1 MKKKIWIIIALIA
14 ALLIGG
20 AALLFGGNQA
30 EAPAIQQ
37 EATVPEATVNLED
50 LEYALEY
57 IRTLYKSTPEKTTA
71 DYKRI
76 GTVRVGLQAY
86 SVTWSV
92 DVAEEH
98 VKVVAGSDGTVIID
112 VNENSEEEIPYV
124 LTATVSDDAGNSLS
138 TSWNHILPG
147 VIDEEMLAIVDM
159 AYALEEGQSLPE
171 AATLRG
177 VITSI
182 DTPYDSSYKNISVV
196 IEVPGRE
203 DKPIL
208 CYRLKGEGA
217 ENLAVGDTITVTGII
232 KNYKGTIEF
241 DAGCTLDSVVKG
253 DNEAIKAPEDPAE
266 IMKQAYAL
274 APGKS
279 LPYTCTLTGT
289 ITSVDEAYS
298 AQYNN
303 ITVTMLVKNGGGYSV
318 KCYRM
323 KGTGIDTLNVNDII
337 TVTGQIKNYNGT
349 IEFNFPSLDS
359 VIQKD
364 PPKQPSDPKAVV
376 DAAYKLDPYKSLPYE
391 ATLTGKVT
399 DIRYRWSE
407 QYPSV
412 SLTIV
417 VEGRENKPLYCYSMT
432 GSLSDM
438 KNVEIGDTVTV
449 RGMIKNYYNT
459 NDGTSTIEY
468 DRPTL
473 VKLVKNTAVAPS
485 DPKQIVDEAF
495 ALDKGEFLEYKA
507 TLTGK
512 IVRINTPYDSGFKN
526 ITVTISVEGSNG
538 MKDLMCYRLKGDGAS
553 ELKVGDI
560 ITVTGNI
567 KNYNGTIEFDAGCT
581 LDKVTEG
588 DADET
593 PKAPEDPK
601 EIVDAAFKLEEG
613 DTLPYEAQLTGK
625 IVSIDTPYDSGYN
638 NITVSIEVEGSDG
651 MKVLKCYRLKG
662 EGADTLAVGD
672 EITVK
677 GYIKNYNGTI
687 EFDAG
692 CTIVTDTGDDDEK
705 PQVGVTPVAH
715 KDLEEETAYKFY
727 LEQKGVNKTL
737 YFNGKMSGKFLAATE
752 NPAEGVDVF
761 VEKVE
766 DGIRLYFM
774 DGENK
779 TYIEIMEGTNSKGN
793 TAGYPL
799 LSAEPTMTYTYDAD
813 TNLYIGVFGD
823 NEYYYGT
830 YGTYETFSTSSTY
843 YITGDNAANVGVSQY
858 VAQFGIY
865 NGEEEE
871 PEKPEEPEVPTT
883 VVTPVAHKD
892 VQENTAYKFYM
903 EQVSLKKTLY
913 FTGKLSGEYLATS
926 EKASEGADVFMEKAE
941 GGVRFYYMDGE
952 TKTYIEIKLNDA
964 GKPRPKLSTEPSVV
978 YTYDEE
984 TGIYVVEIDG
994 SKYYYGT
1001 YGTWDTISTSSTY
1014 YITGDNAA
1022 NAGVT
1027 QYIAQFGIYNGEA
1040 EKPEEPETPD
1050 VPEVPALEVTPVVHK
1065 ELKAGTA
1072 YKFFLEQKNVNKVLY
1087 FNGELAGEY
1096 LATTE
1101 NAAEGVDVFL
1111 EEVEGGV
1118 RFYYMDGEAKTYIEI
1133 YKRDDGKVRP
1143 KLSTEPTAVYIFDE
1157 ESQLYVVE
1165 LGDRL
1170 YYYGTYNT
1178 FETFSASGTS
1188 YITGS
1193 NAANVGVTQFVGQFG
1208 TYGAEEEEEKVSGPY
1223 LFYVEQVNLDKTLYF
1238 NGQMSGDYLATTE
1251 DSAEAAEVYMAE
1263 TVEGTLIYFLDGETK
1278 TYIEIYL
1285 NSNNKP
1291 RHKLSTEPTM
1301 AYTLDDVTG
1310 LYVAELGGN
1319 KYYNGTYKEFAT
1331 ISASSTWY
1339 IIGDNEQNVGKTQF
1353 VAKFKQISEESGCRH
1368 DNLVHME
1375 AVSAG
1380 CHMTGNIEH
1389 WYCTDCE
1396 TVWQDE
1402 ALTQVTN
1409 HLNVIVPATG
1419 NGNVV
1424 HMEAI
1429 APACHYEG
1437 NVEYWICYTC
1447 EQVWTDEA
1455 LTQLSNTKNI
1465 VVPALGGDV
1474 IHVDAVTPG
1483 CESEGNIEYWYCEAC
1498 EQFWQD
1504 EALTQ
1509 LTNSKN
1515 VILPAD
1521 HQNIIHMEA
1530 VAPACHYDG
1539 NAEHWY
1545 CADCDTVW
1553 ADETRLMITN
1563 HKNVIL
1569 PAYGAQINYVPAVEP
1584 GCHMTGNIEHWVCY
1598 SCQQVWQDE
1607 ALTQL
1612 TNIKNVVV
1620 PALGGDVVHVEAKE
1634 ATAEAEG
1641 NIEHWYCE
1649 KCQQVWQDE
1658 ALTQLTN
1665 HKNVILPK
1673 LEICLH
1679 ENLVHQEAIEPGCH
1693 MLGQMEHWYCND
1705 CEVVWQDE
1713 ALTQVTNHLNVVVP
1727 VLGGDVVHV
1736 EAKEPTETAE
1746 GNIEHWYC
1754 EKCEQVWQDEAL
1766 TQLTNRKNVI
1776 LPMIGAEVPADPE
1789 ADTELTIEEAIAL
1802 GAGKEHNSYTEGKY
1816 YVTGVIKKV
1825 YNTQY
1830 GNMYITDD
1838 AGNELTVYGS
1848 YSADGK
1854 TPYADM
1860 EVKPEAGDT
1869 ITVYGIIGQYN
1880 GAPQLKNGWITEH
1893 IPAEKD
1899 EPEDEVLDTPE
1910 KIVNA
1915 AYALKSGEALDGKY
1929 TLTGEI
1935 TEIDTP
1941 YSEQY
1946 KNISVVIEIED
1957 VEDKP
1962 ILCFRMKGDDVTS
1975 LAAGDTITVTGT
1987 LKNYNGTIEFDA
1999 GCTLDELVKGENEA
2013 VVKPED
2019 PKDIVDAAFALAE
2032 GEILPYEATLKGQIT
2047 EIQTAYD
2054 PGYKNITV
2062 VISVKGNNGM
2072 QDLVCFRM
2080 KGTGA
2085 EDLVVGDYI
2094 TVTGVLKNYRGT
2106 IEFDS
2111 GCSLDAVESS
2121 DPSID

>member
-1 MKKKIWIIIALIA
+1 MKKKLWIIIALIA

-20 AALLFGGNQA
+20 GVLLFGGNQA
-30 EAPAIQQ
+30 DAPAIQQ
-37 EATVPEATVNLED
+37 ESTAPEAVNLED

-86 SVTWSV
+86 TVTWSV
-92 DVAEEH
+92 DVEEEH
-98 VKVVAGSDGTVIID
+98 VKVVVGSDGTVTID
-112 VNENSEEEIPYV
+112 VNENSEEEIAYV
-124 LTATVSDDAGNSLS
+124 LTATVSDAAGNSLS

-159 AYALEEGQSLPE
+159 AYALEEGQSLPD
-171 AATLRG
+171 AVTLRG
-177 VITSI
+177 IITSI

-196 IEVPGRE
+196 MEVPGRE

-253 DNEAIKAPEDPAE
+253 ENEAIKAPEDPAE

-303 ITVTMLVKNGGGYSV
+303 ITVTMLVKDSGGYSV

-323 KGTGIDTLNVNDII
+323 KGAGIDTLNVNDII

-359 VIQKD
+359 VTQMA
-364 PPKQPSDPKAVV
+364 PPTQPSDPTAVV
-376 DAAYKLDPYKSLPYE
+376 DAAYRLDPYKSLPYT

-432 GSLSDM
+432 GSLYDM

-449 RGMIKNYYNT
+449 KGMIKNYYNT
-459 NDGTSTIEY
+459 ETGTSTIEY

-473 VKLVKNTAVAPS
+473 MKLVKNTAVAPS

-495 ALDKGEFLEYKA
+495 ALGVGEFLEYKA

-512 IVRINTPYDSGFKN
+512 IVRINTPFDSGFQN
-526 ITVTISVEGSNG
+526 VTVTIAVEASNG
-538 MKDLMCYRLKGDGAS
+538 MKDLMCYRLKGTGAAD
-553 ELKVGDI
+553 LAIGDT

-567 KNYNGTIEFDAGCT
+567 KNYNGTIEFDQGCT
-581 LDKVTEG
+581 LDKVVKGE
-588 DADET
+588 DET
-593 PKAPEDPK
+593 PKAPDDPK
-601 EIVDAAFKLEEG
+601 QIVDEAFALEVG
-613 DTLPYEAQLTGK
+613 DTLAYEALLSGK
-625 IVSIDTPYDSGYN
+625 IVSIDTPFDSGYN

-662 EGADTLAVGD
+662 EGADKLAVGD

-677 GYIKNYNGTI
+677 GYITNYNGTI
-687 EFDAG
+687 EFGAG
-692 CTIVTDTGDDDEK
+692 CTIVVDTGDDDEK
-705 PQVGVTPVAH
+705 PQAGVTPVAH
-715 KDLEEETAYKFY
+715 KDVEEGTAYKFY

-737 YFNGKMSGKFLAATE
+737 YFNGQMSGKFLAATE

-761 VEKVE
+761 VEKAE
-766 DGIRLYFM
+766 GGIRFYFM
-774 DGENK
+774 DGETK
-779 TYIEIMEGTNSKGN
+779 TYIEIMEGVNSKGN

-799 LSAEPTMTYTYDAD
+799 LSTEPTMTYTYDAD

-865 NGEEEE
+865 NGEEE
-871 PEKPEEPEVPTT
+871 PENPEVPTT

-892 VQENTAYKFYM
+892 VQEKTAYKFYL
-903 EQVSLKKTLY
+903 EQKGVNKVLY
-913 FTGKLSGEYLATS
+913 FNGQMSGNFLAAT
-926 EKASEGADVFMEKAE
+926 ENPAEGVDVFVEKVSDGA
-941 GGVRFYYMDGE
+941 RFYYMNGE
-952 TKTYIEIKLNDA
+952 TKTYIEIEQYTNSSGNLR
-964 GKPRPKLSTEPSVV
+964 GRVLLSTEPTMT
-978 YTYDEE
+978 YTYDDE
-984 TGIYVVEIDG
+984 TGLYVGAFGDE
-994 SKYYYGT
+994 KYYYGT
-1001 YGTWDTISTSSTY
+1001 YNTFETFSTSSTY
-1014 YITGDNAA
+1014 YITGA
-1022 NAGVT
+1022 NAGNVGVS
-1027 QYIAQFGIYNGEA
+1027 QYVAQFGIYNGDV
-1040 EKPEEPETPD
+1040 EEPEDPEKPD
-1050 VPEVPALEVTPVVHK
+1050 VPEVPTLEVTTVAHK
-1065 ELKAGTA
+1065 DLQAGTA

-1208 TYGAEEEEEKVSGPY
+1208 TYGTEEEEKVSGPY
-1223 LFYVEQVNLDKTLYF
+1223 LFYVEQVNLNKTLYF

-1251 DSAEAAEVYMAE
+1251 NSAEAAEVYMAE
-1263 TVEGTLIYFLDGETK
+1263 TEEGTLIYFLDGETK

-1285 NSNNKP
+1285 NSSNKP
-1291 RHKLSTEPTM
+1291 RHKLSAEPTM
-1301 AYTLDDVTG
+1301 AYVYDEETG
-1310 LYVAELGGN
+1310 LYVADMNGT
-1319 KYYNGTYKEFAT
+1319 KYYNGTYKEYAT

-1339 IIGDNEQNVGKTQF
+1339 ITGDNAQNVGKTQF
-1353 VAKFKQISEESGCRH
+1353 VAQFKDVSEDSGCKH
-1368 DNLVHME
+1368 ENLVHME
-1375 AVSAG
+1375 AVEPG

-1389 WYCTDCE
+1389 WYCETCE

-1402 ALTQVTN
+1402 ALTQITN
-1409 HLNVIVPATG
+1409 HLSVI
-1419 NGNVV
+1419 
-1424 HMEAI
+1424 
-1429 APACHYEG
+1429 
-1437 NVEYWICYTC
+1437 
-1447 EQVWTDEA
+1447 
-1455 LTQLSNTKNI
+1455 L
-1465 VVPALGGDV
+1465 PALGGEV

-1483 CESEGNIEYWYCEAC
+1483 CESDGNIEYWYCEVC

-1509 LTNSKN
+1509 LTNSKR

-1521 HQNIIHMEA
+1521 HQNIIHVEA
-1530 VAPACHYDG
+1530 VAPTCHDDG

-1553 ADETRLMITN
+1553 ADELRMMITN
-1563 HKNVIL
+1563 HKSVIM
-1569 PAYGAQINYVPAVEP
+1569 PAYGAQIIYMPAVEP
-1584 GCHMTGNIEHWVCY
+1584 GCHMTGNIEYWICY
-1598 SCQQVWQDE
+1598 SCERVWQNAALTQLTNIKNVVLPALGGDVVHVEAKEPTHEAEGNIEHWYCEKCEQVWQDE

-1612 TNIKNVVV
+1612 TNIKNVV
-1620 PALGGDVVHVEAKE
+1620 
-1634 ATAEAEG
+1634 
-1641 NIEHWYCE
+1641 
-1649 KCQQVWQDE
+1649 
-1658 ALTQLTN
+1658 
-1665 HKNVILPK
+1665 LPM
-1673 LEICLH
+1673 LEVCRH
-1679 ENLVHQEAIEPGCH
+1679 ENLVHQAATEPGCH
-1693 MLGQMEHWYCND
+1693 MTGNIEHWHCPD
-1705 CEVVWQDE
+1705 CELVWQDE
-1713 ALTQVTNHLNVVVP
+1713 ALTQVTNHLNVILP
-1727 VLGGDVVHV
+1727 ALGGDVVHV

-1754 EKCEQVWQDEAL
+1754 ETCLQVWQDEAL
-1766 TQLTNRKNVI
+1766 TQLTNHKNVI
-1776 LPMIGAEVPADPE
+1776 LPVIGTEVPSDPE

-1802 GAGKEHNSYTEGKY
+1802 GAAKEHNVYTEGKY
-1816 YVTGVIKKV
+1816 YVTGVIKSV

-1830 GNMYITDD
+1830 GNMYITDE
-1838 AGNELTVYGS
+1838 AGNELTVYGT

-1854 TPYADM
+1854 IRYDAL
-1860 EVKPEAGDT
+1860 EVKPAAGDT
-1869 ITVYGIIGQYN
+1869 VTVYGIIGRYN
-1880 GAPQLKNGWITEH
+1880 DTPQMKNGWITEH
-1893 IPAEKD
+1893 IPAED
-1899 EPEDEVLDTPE
+1899 EKPEDGELDTPE
-1910 KIVNA
+1910 KILNA
-1915 AYALKSGEALDGKY
+1915 AYALEAGQMLDGEY

-1935 TEIDTP
+1935 IKIDQP
-1941 YSEQY
+1941 YSSQY
-1946 KNISVVIEIED
+1946 KNISVIIVVEG

-1962 ILCFRMKGDDVTS
+1962 MLCYRLKGEGADT
-1975 LAAGDTITVTGT
+1975 LAVGDTITVTGKI
-1987 LKNYNGTIEFDA
+1987 KNYNGTIEYDA
-1999 GCTLDELVKGENEA
+1999 GCILIELVKGENEV

-2019 PKDIVDAAFALAE
+2019 PKDVVDAAFALEE
-2032 GEILPYEATLKGQIT
+2032 GQSLPYEATLKGQIT
-2047 EIQTAYD
+2047 KIQSEYD

-2062 VISVKGNNGM
+2062 VISVKGNDGM
-2072 QDLVCFRM
+2072 KDLVCFRL
-2080 KGTGA
+2080 KGSGA
-2085 EDLVVGDYI
+2085 ENLVVGDYI
-2094 TVTGVLKNYRGT
+2094 TVTGVLKNHYGT

-2121 DPSID
+2121 EPPIG